1 MIAVDNR
8 EPKEILEKIAKF
20 NIETDYTLLNTGD
33 YVIGDDWCW
42 ERKSMG
48 DFIRCLTT
56 GKIWT
61 DVRKVKENYKYGG
74 LILEGRLPT
83 DYTRSEYMTLKRLR
97 ASMGSIRHDWGL
109 SIDRTDN
116 LDDTAMFLVSIHSR
130 IGREKKKWYRPV
142 KKQKTKSEDII
153 SDLLCTLPNVGR
165 VKAEQMLVEY
175 GSVKNIINLSAK
187 EFTEFKGISKD
198 IGNRI
203 YTILNLGEK
212 KNE

>member
-8 EPKEILEKIAKF
+8 EPKEILEKIVKF

-61 DVRKVKENYKYGG
+61 DIRKVKDNYKYGG

-83 DYTRSEYMTLKRLR
+83 DYTRNEYMTLKRLR

-109 SIDRTDN
+109 SIDRTDS

-142 KKQKTKSEDII
+142 KKQQTKSEDII

-175 GSVKNIINLSAK
+175 GSVKNIMNLSAE

-198 IGNRI
+198 VGNRI

-212 KNE
+212 KDE